1 MQHLIDL
8 VLVSLALLASAA
20 YLLFALGPKS
30 LRKTA
35 AAAIANLAARAG
47 GIPGLRGP
55 LHRLS
60 ANLTNKV
67 QGGCGGCDNC
77 GSEDAA
83 ESETTAYESRV
94 PVSKV
99 GLRGRARR

>member
-30 LRKTA
+30 LRKSA
-35 AAAIANLAARAG
+35 AAAIANLTARAA

-55 LHRLS
+55 LQRLS
-60 ANLTNKV
+60 ANLASKV

-77 GSEDAA
+77 GSDAAA
-83 ESETTAYESRV
+83 ESEPTAYESRV
-94 PVSKV
+94 PISKV
-99 GLRGRARR
+99 GLRRQARR